1 MKKTQKKNKNF
12 NKNQK
17 SFYFEDY
24 IETNLK
30 QKNISKS
37 LISEDRVYLLFF
49 FIFLF
54 NNNIFNKDYCYF
66 NKRTSITFSKKK

>member
-49 FIFLF
+49 
-54 NNNIFNKDYCYF
+54 YF
-66 NKRTSITFSKKK
+66 FV